1 MCNQTVGLIAGAVE
15 EAGVATVALTLL
27 EDVARRV
34 RPPRSL
40 AVPFRFGYPLGL
52 PNDTSLQRKILS
64 QAWSLLKRSDLPVLE
79 RFESSL

>member
-34 RPPRSL
+34 RPPRAL
-40 AVPFRFGYPLGL
+40 AVPFRFGYPLGA
-52 PNDTSLQRKILS
+52 PNNAPLQREILS
-64 QAWSLLKRSDLPVLE
+64 RALRLLDRPDLPVLE
-79 RFESSL
+79 RFEPSL